1 MSDDNQ
7 FPANLSNRVR
17 EDATQKGAMRIGDC
31 DHDFLMEV
39 ARQRT
44 ALDFED
50 VVYGDVEGGD
60 DDGSVYGENEGGEG
74 DGEPSNEE
82 F

>member
-1 MSDDNQ
+1 
-7 FPANLSNRVR
+7 
-17 EDATQKGAMRIGDC
+17 
-31 DHDFLMEV
+31 MEV

-60 DDGSVYGENEGGEG
+60 DDGSVYGENKGGEG
-74 DGEPSNEE
+74 DG
-82 F
+82 